1 MMPFGLKNT
10 KATYQR
16 AMVILFHDMMH
27 REVEVYVDDML
38 AKLKKEEDHMQVFR
52 KLFERLHKF
61 RLRLNLVK

>member
-1 MMPFGLKNT
+1 MPFGLKNT

>member
-1 MMPFGLKNT
+1 MPFGLKNT

-27 REVEVYVDDML
+27 REVQVYVDDML

>member
-1 MMPFGLKNT
+1 MPFGLKNT

-38 AKLKKEEDHMQVFR
+38 AKLKKEDIKEQW
-52 KLFERLHKF
+52 
-61 RLRLNLVK
+61 

>member
-1 MMPFGLKNT
+1 MPFGLKNT
-10 KATYQR
+10 EATYQR
-16 AMVILFHDMMH
+16 AMIILFHDMMH